1 MVLRS
6 KHNTR
11 RAALLTTKVNN
22 QTQTKTMSIERGR
35 TAAKFALVSMI
46 IVDAVLPH
54 AQGEEFHCVCVLVY
68 CTVVC
73 LCLRELIKRSW
84 IYADSL

>member
-6 KHNTR
+6 KHNAR

-54 AQGEEFHCVCVLVY
+54 AQGDMTLGVCVCVCVAW
-68 CTVVC
+68 
-73 LCLRELIKRSW
+73 LI
-84 IYADSL
+84 